1 MSLRQPVSHLSHEML
16 HDAMEGKDMAT
27 GSDLRAQW
35 VGLQG
40 YGTLHF
46 TTCHHDYLRKTC
58 GRHVVCDSWQKIT
71 FLQCQRSMSVA
82 LCASCSATETLPM
95 TAFAHAS
102 LQESKTSFSI
112 PLYSQCGFY
121 GCAYYS

>member
-1 MSLRQPVSHLSHEML
+1 MYLRQPVSHLSHEML

-58 GRHVVCDSWQKIT
+58 GRHVVCDSWQKMTLQKMT
-71 FLQCQRSMSVA
+71 FLQCQRSMFA
-82 LCASCSATETLPM
+82 L
-95 TAFAHAS
+95 HAS
-102 LQESKTSFSI
+102 RSVSEIVPMCCLCTCYLTGPKTFPI
-112 PLYSQCGFY
+112 PL
-121 GCAYYS
+121 